1 MTVRKDDPICFKHD
15 EIMSL
20 CRELK
25 NLDLFKVS
33 GRKKV
38 IPLVNKIIKLTEQ
51 AKEDGQ
57 NMENRLHE
65 YYDAISDLGF
75 DRKKKK

>member
-1 MTVRKDDPICFKHD
+1 MTIRKDDPICFKHD

-20 CRELK
+20 CNEIKDL
-25 NLDLFKVS
+25 NLFKVS

-57 NMENRLHE
+57 NMENRLQE
-65 YYDAISDLGF
+65 YYNAISELGF
-75 DRKKKK
+75 EREKKK